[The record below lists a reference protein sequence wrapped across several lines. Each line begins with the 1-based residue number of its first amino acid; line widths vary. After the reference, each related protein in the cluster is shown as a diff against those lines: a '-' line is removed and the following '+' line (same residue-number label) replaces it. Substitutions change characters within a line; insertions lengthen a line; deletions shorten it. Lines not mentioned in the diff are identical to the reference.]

1 MNPYLLEMR
10 GISKRY
16 RQGPVLHG
24 VDLAVGRGEVH
35 ALVGANGAGKST
47 LMKILMGMT
56 ARDAGEIRI
65 AGRPVRFR
73 GPGEA
78 LRGGIAMIHQE
89 LNPVLDL
96 EVAENVF
103 LGRELRRS
111 ALGGQGGLGALGRLG
126 PLSFIDRGAMRRACA
141 VWFQRLAIDL
151 SPTALMRD
159 LSSAQRQ
166 LVEIVKAV
174 SRSARIVV
182 MDEPTSAIPGREVA
196 VLFERIAVLRAQGV
210 SVIFIS
216 HRLEEV
222 FWIADRISV
231 LRDGALVASDAAAA
245 FDRDTLV
252 RHMVGQEPRTV
263 LPKAVVPIGRVL
275 LEVKGLSWGRRVRK
289 VDFSLRS
296 GEILGLAGL
305 VGAGR
310 SETVETLFG
319 LHRASAGEVWI
330 QGVRRTIRSPKA
342 AIRHRIA
349 LVTEDRQLTGLN
361 LLGTVAENL
370 AVATLGRC
378 ASFGFSRRAR
388 EHDLADSCVRR
399 LGLQALSRNAL
410 VSSLSAGDQ
419 QKVVLAKWLLTDPAI
434 VIFDEPT
441 RGLDGNARR
450 DIHLLIGE
458 LVRQGKAVLLIS
470 SELPE
475 LMGLA
480 DRILVM
486 AGGRLTGEIP
496 RERFSQA
503 QIMALASP
511 FTEVAHD

>member
-1 MNPYLLEMR
+1 MNPYQFEMR

-16 RQGPVLHG
+16 HQVPVLHS
-24 VDLAVGRGEVH
+24 VDLAVGHGEVH
-35 ALVGANGAGKST
+35 ALAGANGAGKST

-65 AGRPVRFR
+65 EGRPVLFR
-73 GPGEA
+73 SPKEA
-78 LRGGIAMIHQE
+78 MRGGIAMIHQE

-103 LGRELRRS
+103 LGRELRR
-111 ALGGQGGLGALGRLG
+111 AALGALGHLG
-126 PLSFIDRGAMRRACA
+126 PLSFIDRGAMRRECA
-141 VWFQRLAIDL
+141 AIFQRFAIDL

-159 LSSAQRQ
+159 LSIAQRQ
-166 LVEIVKAV
+166 LVEIVKAL

-196 VLFERIAVLRAQGV
+196 VLFERIAAMRAQGV

-216 HRLEEV
+216 HRLEEI

-231 LRDGALVASDAAAA
+231 LRDGAIVASDATAS
-245 FDRDTLV
+245 FDRDTLIK
-252 RHMVGQEPRTV
+252 HMVGREIQNV
-263 LPKAVVPIGRVL
+263 LPKAVVPIGRVV
-275 LEVKGLSWGRRVRK
+275 LEVKGLSWGQRVRQ
-289 VDFSLRS
+289 VDFSLRA

-305 VGAGR
+305 GGAGR
-310 SETVETLFG
+310 SATVETLFG

-330 QGVRRTIRSPKA
+330 QGVLRAIRSPKA

-349 LVTEDRQLTGLN
+349 LVTEDRKMTGLN
-361 LLGTVAENL
+361 LRGTVEENI
-370 AVATLGRC
+370 AVAALGRC
-378 ASFGFSRRAR
+378 STFGFSRRAR
-388 EHDLADSCVRR
+388 EQGFADSCVRR
-399 LGLQALSRNAL
+399 LGLQALSRDAL

-419 QKVVLAKWLLTDPAI
+419 QKVVLAKWLLTDPDI

-441 RGLDGNARR
+441 RGIDVGARR

-458 LVRQGKAVLLIS
+458 LVRQGKAVLLIC

-496 RERFSQA
+496 RERFSQER
-503 QIMALASP
+503 IMKLASP
-511 FTEVAHD
+511 CNEVGHD

>member
-1 MNPYLLEMR
+1 VNPHLLEMR

-16 RQGPVLHG
+16 RQGPVLRG

-35 ALVGANGAGKST
+35 ALVGADGAGKST
-47 LMKILMGMT
+47 LMKILMGMI

-89 LNPVLDL
+89 PNPVLDL

-111 ALGGQGGLGALGRLG
+111 ALGPLG
-126 PLSFIDRGAMRRACA
+126 FIDRGAMRQACA

-196 VLFERIAVLRAQGV
+196 VLFERIAALRAQGV

-216 HRLEEV
+216 PRLEEV

-252 RHMVGQEPRTV
+252 RHMAGPEPRTV
-263 LPKAVVPIGRVL
+263 LPKAVVPIGRVV

-310 SETVETLFG
+310 SATVETLFG

-349 LVTEDRQLTGLN
+349 LVTEDRQRTGLN

-370 AVATLGRC
+370 AVATLDRC
-378 ASFGFSRRAR
+378 ARFGFSRRAR
-388 EHDLADSCVRR
+388 EHGLADGCVRR

-419 QKVVLAKWLLTDPAI
+419 QKVVLAKWLLADPAI

-441 RGLDGNARR
+441 RGLDGSARR

-511 FTEVAHD
+511 FAEVAHD